1 MFLNDNNRDVLGD
14 TEMLVSAADQPRRA
28 FNFALTIN
36 TIWSA
41 ALNDRS
47 VRRAPLTRI
56 LTTPLLHDFLS
67 VTDGKGNALG
77 RVVCVAPGILG
88 IPASRVDGVSTC
100 SLLHSCFGLWEQ
112 ERSWNSPLPP
122 LCIPQPWLGSV
133 ALLQKK
139 PGNTTIHKHTHR
151 AYFLII
157 EHVYVVALSYRLHI
171 HCFRTALPCVMY
183 LYSSWVRP

>member
-1 MFLNDNNRDVLGD
+1 MFLIHSAALICLSPRKQYWQLCVLLNSAKAALEMLMQYFIYTSASARKHRACAVPLLLKNFFFLNILFCHYLRIYMFLNDDNRDVLGD

-56 LTTPLLHDFLS
+56 LTTPPLHDFLS

-112 ERSWNSPLPP
+112 ERS
-122 LCIPQPWLGSV
+122 
-133 ALLQKK
+133 
-139 PGNTTIHKHTHR
+139 
-151 AYFLII
+151 
-157 EHVYVVALSYRLHI
+157 
-171 HCFRTALPCVMY
+171 
-183 LYSSWVRP
+183 